1 MAFPEVSTLGTP
13 SFFDNLVAEGSV
25 VVPQFGF
32 KLAANDSELF
42 LGGSNS
48 DLFTGEFTTV
58 NVTVLVRSCVQGAE
72 MLLLMIYSGRVSG
85 K

>member
-25 VVPQFGF
+25 VVPQFSF